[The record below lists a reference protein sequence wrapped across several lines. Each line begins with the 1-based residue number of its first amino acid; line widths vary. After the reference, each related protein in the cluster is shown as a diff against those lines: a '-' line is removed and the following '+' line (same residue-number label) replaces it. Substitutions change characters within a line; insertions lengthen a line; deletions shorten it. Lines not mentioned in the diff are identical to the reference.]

1 VSQEIARLH
10 ATVGADTN
18 ELHSKLNEASRGI
31 DTFRRE
37 TESAGSGI
45 QSFFD
50 RVASTAGGV
59 IAANLF
65 GQLTNQVTNFVKSAI
80 AATAELQYTEI
91 GITGLL
97 AREISKGELVT
108 ETYQVM
114 TQAAGGQA
122 GANKKLMASQESL
135 TGKVA
140 DYTYHLALAQQKEVE
155 LGGKKKVSV
164 SQTMAVQHAVET
176 YTQKLQGAQKELG
189 GVTEKLTDH
198 AAATYAVST
207 ATREMYI
214 NQTTISEAYP
224 IAQARAKE
232 LMNELARLAI
242 VSPYQVEMVN
252 STFKLAMTFGY
263 SSKEAMTFTK
273 AILNVAAGTGAT
285 NEMLHR
291 MAYNFAQIR
300 LVGKVTAMDMRQLA
314 MAGFDLNGVLQFTG
328 EKFGIVINDYADFNK
343 AIASGK
349 ITWQQFTEAFAEYAD
364 VNFGGASER
373 MATTLTGLQSTFND
387 IFMLTMP
394 QVIRPALEV
403 VNQRLTDMLNI
414 FLDVRDSGVLEDVG
428 AQLGKTVTR
437 WMAPIDTVLKSVT
450 RFRDI
455 QSQLKIPNLLPDL
468 QHQLG
473 GEMAALSGG
482 GGMVGVLAKAIFG
495 DETGGK
501 IVTGIKWVKTHLQDI
516 KAVVIG
522 FGTVFAGLKIAGIV
536 GSLITTFGA
545 LASPIALLITLSGLL
560 VAAYIRD
567 WGGIRTAVNGFWEK
581 TGKPVFTQIVDWA
594 KIKIPEAMKGIREK
608 WDELVT
614 WASDF
619 WGRIK
624 SAYQAEGAQGVID
637 VVWVEAQKI
646 GGEIIRGIRSKIDEM
661 WPIVSAKFSEWG
673 TQIPAMI
680 QSWWKGTEV
689 PGEFGMIK
697 TPGMEEKIVTM
708 GNQLG
713 EWLVQGMT
721 DFSKWAEQIA
731 TSFKEWATSEPVK
744 TGATTAGTDVG
755 NLLMDA
761 VDALIGSEGTQTTTS
776 LAFKNHLLAAAETA
790 GEATA
795 ELFQKFDEGFT
806 KAVFKKTFGLSEEQL
821 DEVNRIS
828 AKSLEKKGGGFIMG
842 LEESPVVTAAIVA
855 AANKHGGLFM
865 EVMEENLADIGENW
879 NTSSLNTAAKTA
891 GTDAGSSLID
901 ALIASGDIKTSNE
914 LVAAAD
920 RWAALIQATL
930 DKHPIN
936 FNINAPG
943 MQEFLKERTGGQY
956 GQSVPGAPGLANG
969 ADFIARIPQLIR
981 VGEGKYPERV
991 TVTPLTGWGRSGQP
1005 IINVYIQGPVTQP
1018 QQAREQAKIGV
1029 LEGLRARGL
1038 A

>member
-1 VSQEIARLH
+1 
-10 ATVGADTN
+10 
-18 ELHSKLNEASRGI
+18 
-31 DTFRRE
+31 
-37 TESAGSGI
+37 
-45 QSFFD
+45 
-50 RVASTAGGV
+50 
-59 IAANLF
+59 
-65 GQLTNQVTNFVKSAI
+65 
-80 AATAELQYTEI
+80 
-91 GITGLL
+91 
-97 AREISKGELVT
+97 
-108 ETYQVM
+108 
-114 TQAAGGQA
+114 
-122 GANKKLMASQESL
+122 
-135 TGKVA
+135 
-140 DYTYHLALAQQKEVE
+140 
-155 LGGKKKVSV
+155 
-164 SQTMAVQHAVET
+164 
-176 YTQKLQGAQKELG
+176 
-189 GVTEKLTDH
+189 
-198 AAATYAVST
+198 
-207 ATREMYI
+207 
-214 NQTTISEAYP
+214 
-224 IAQARAKE
+224 
-232 LMNELARLAI
+232 
-242 VSPYQVEMVN
+242 
-252 STFKLAMTFGY
+252 
-263 SSKEAMTFTK
+263 
-273 AILNVAAGTGAT
+273 
-285 NEMLHR
+285 
-291 MAYNFAQIR
+291 
-300 LVGKVTAMDMRQLA
+300 
-314 MAGFDLNGVLQFTG
+314 
-328 EKFGIVINDYADFNK
+328 
-343 AIASGK
+343 
-349 ITWQQFTEAFAEYAD
+349 
-364 VNFGGASER
+364 
-373 MATTLTGLQSTFND
+373 
-387 IFMLTMP
+387 
-394 QVIRPALEV
+394 
-403 VNQRLTDMLNI
+403 
-414 FLDVRDSGVLEDVG
+414 VLEDVG

-689 PGEFGMIK
+689 PGEFGMIV
-697 TPGMEEKIVTM
+697 TPGMEEKIVTA

-731 TSFKEWATSEPVK
+731 TSFKEWAKSEAVQ
-744 TGATTAGTDVG
+744 TGAKTAGTDVG
-755 NLLMDA
+755 NVLLDA
-761 VDALIGSEGTQTTTS
+761 IDTLIGSDASITITQT
-776 LAFKNHLLAAAETA
+776 AFKSHL
-790 GEATA
+790 
-795 ELFQKFDEGFT
+795 
-806 KAVFKKTFGLSEEQL
+806 
-821 DEVNRIS
+821 
-828 AKSLEKKGGGFIMG
+828 
-842 LEESPVVTAAIVA
+842 VA
-855 AANKHGGLFM
+855 AAKAAGEGTLGLMEAFAEGFGVAIQKRGIGFTEEQKTEIGSLSAALTALPDQDVLTKALNSEPILAAFVLAANAHGGKYVDTVREQMAKVGASWDTSVL
-865 EVMEENLADIGENW
+865 
-879 NTSSLNTAAKTA
+879 NTSAKTA
-891 GTDAGSSLID
+891 GAAAGTSLVD
-901 ALIASGDIKTSNE
+901 ALIASGDLKVAGD
-914 LVAAAD
+914 LAAAAD
-920 RWAALIQATL
+920 RWVAHIQSIL
-930 DKHPIN
+930 DAHPIN
-936 FNINAPG
+936 FNMSAPG

-981 VGEGKYPERV
+981 VGEGRYPERV
-991 TVTPLTGWGRSGQP
+991 TVTPLMGAGGGGQP
-1005 IINVYIQGPVTQP
+1005 IIINFNAPVSRP
-1018 QQAREQAKIGV
+1018 EEARRQAKIGV
-1029 LEGLRARGL
+1029 MEGLRARGL

>member
-1 VSQEIARLH
+1 VNQEIARLH

-18 ELHSKLNEASRGI
+18 ELHSKLNLASRGI

-65 GQLTNQVTNFVKSAI
+65 NQLTNQVTNFVKSAI
-80 AATAELQYTEI
+80 AATAELQYMEI

-108 ETYQVM
+108 ETYTVM
-114 TQAAGGQA
+114 AGATAKQSKANDKLMETQA
-122 GANKKLMASQESL
+122 NLNLKI
-135 TGKVA
+135 T
-140 DYTYHLALAQQKEVE
+140 DYGEHLAIAQQKLVE
-155 LGGKKKVSV
+155 LGGKKKVAV
-164 SQTMAVQHAVET
+164 SQWMSAQHAVESYDT
-176 YTQKLQGAQKELG
+176 KLKVALG
-189 GVTEKLTDH
+189 DLDIAKEKLTDH

-207 ATREMYI
+207 ATRQMYI

-263 SSKEAMTFTK
+263 TSKEAMSFTK

-300 LVGKVTAMDMRQLA
+300 MVGSVTKMDMRQLA
-314 MAGFDLNGVLQFTG
+314 MAGFDLSAVLEYTG
-328 EKFGIVINDYADFNK
+328 KKYGILIKDHLDFNK

-373 MATTLTGLQSTFND
+373 MATTLMGLQSTFKD
-387 IFMLTMP
+387 IFALTMP
-394 QVIRPALEV
+394 QILRPAMEQ
-403 VNQRLTDMLNI
+403 VNERLSTMLNL
-414 FLDVRDSGVLEDVG
+414 FLDVRDSGVLETWGV
-428 AQLGKTVTR
+428 QLGVGVKNALAPVDRVLKTVQT
-437 WMAPIDTVLKSVT
+437 
-450 RFRDI
+450 FRDL
-455 QSQLKIPNLLPDL
+455 QANLKIEGLPTDL
-468 QHQLG
+468 RYQMQA
-473 GEMAALSGG
+473 EMEKISGG
-482 GGMVGVLAKAIFG
+482 MGVPGVLAIALFG

-501 IVTGIKWVKTHLQDI
+501 IITGMKWIKTHLQDI

-522 FGTVFAGLKIAGIV
+522 FGTVFAGLKIASILGA
-536 GSLITTFGA
+536 LITTFGA
-545 LASPIALLITLSGLL
+545 LASPIALLIILSGLL

-567 WGGIRTAVNGFWEK
+567 WGGIRTAVSGFWEK

-594 KIKIPEAMKGIREK
+594 KIKIPEAMKGIKEK
-608 WDELVT
+608 WDELYS
-614 WASDF
+614 WAGDF
-619 WGRIK
+619 WGRMK
-624 SAYQAEGAQGVID
+624 SAYQAEGVQGVID
-637 VVWVEAQKI
+637 VVWVEAQRI
-646 GGEIIRGIRSKIDEM
+646 GGEIIRGIREKIVEV
-661 WPIVSAKFSEWG
+661 WPTVSAKFSELG
-673 TQIPAMI
+673 AQIPAMI
-680 QSWWKGTEV
+680 QIWWKGTEI

-697 TPGMEEKIVTM
+697 TPGMQEKMTVM

-731 TSFKEWATSEPVK
+731 TSFKIWATSETVK
-744 TGATTAGTDVG
+744 AGAKTAGTDVG

-776 LAFKNHLLAAAETA
+776 LAFKNHLLTAAETA

-855 AANKHGGLFM
+855 AANKHGGLFT

-891 GTDAGSSLID
+891 GTDAGSALID
-901 ALIASGDIKTSNE
+901 ALIASGDIKTANE

-969 ADFIARIPQLIR
+969 ADFIARIPQMIR

-991 TVTPLTGWGRSGQP
+991 TVTPLAGGGGGGGQP
-1005 IINVYIQGPVTQP
+1005 IIINFNGPVTHP
-1018 QQAREQAKIGV
+1018 QQAREQAQIGV

-1038 A
+1038 